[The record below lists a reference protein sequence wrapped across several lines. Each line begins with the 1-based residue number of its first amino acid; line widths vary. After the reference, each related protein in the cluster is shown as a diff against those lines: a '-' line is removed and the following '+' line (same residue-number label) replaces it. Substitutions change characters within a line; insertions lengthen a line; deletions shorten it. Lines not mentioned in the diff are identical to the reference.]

1 MVPGKGNISKG
12 KGAANAKA
20 STSVTKVKRE
30 RVSEPEDSD
39 EEVLLADVKAID
51 YAKVLPRFTSSK
63 VFKLYYM
70 VLFSMILTHLFLQ
83 SLDDQKIVV
92 L

>member
-12 KGAANAKA
+12 KGAANAKG

-39 EEVLLADVKAID
+39 EEVSLADVRVVD
-51 YAKVLPRFTSSK
+51 YAKALPRFTASK
-63 VFKLYYM
+63 IF
-70 VLFSMILTHLFLQ
+70 FA
-83 SLDDQKIVV
+83 SL
-92 L
+92 